1 MIDTIMNDIK
11 VAMKAGDKLKV
22 GTLRMLMSEIK
33 NLQIEKGGA
42 GTKLEEGDLLALL
55 KRGVKKRTE
64 AADAFRNAGREV
76 DAAREEKEAT
86 FIQAYLPEELGD
98 EELERVVDEI
108 IADTGAVSKRD
119 MGKVMGAIM
128 TKYKGRVDGKAVQ
141 ALVSSK
147 LS

>member
-1 MIDTIMNDIK
+1 MIETIMNDIK
-11 VAMKAGDKLKV
+11 AAMKAGDKLKV

-42 GTKLEEGDLLALL
+42 GTELEEGDLLALL

-64 AADAFRNAGREV
+64 AAEAFRTAGREE

-86 FIQAYLPEELGD
+86 FIQTYLPEELGAD
-98 EELERVVDEI
+98 ELERAVDEI
-108 IADTGAVSKRD
+108 IADTGAASKRD

-128 TKYKGRVDGKAVQ
+128 AKYKGRVDGKTVQ

-147 LS
+147 LP